1 MTHRGNGRERRGS
14 RDRQTQRERE
24 KEEDWPLLGLLITA
38 CISFPFEGGAAIVS
52 CADPRAYLR
61 TPRCNLY
68 TRTEN
73 QTCDLLLPLLL
84 SLSLSLSLLLFS
96 LSLSHPLSFCFR
108 VAPVECR
115 KRHVAANCFSFFF
128 SEERRAAGA
137 LCPLCVENAHALKR
151 VIPWEKRKPL
161 AK

>member
-84 SLSLSLSLLLFS
+84 SLSLSLSLFFSS
-96 LSLSHPLSFCFR
+96 LSLSRIPFLSVFVSLPWSVGNDMSPPTVFR
-108 VAPVECR
+108 
-115 KRHVAANCFSFFF
+115 FFF
-128 SEERRAAGA
+128 RRRGEQQEH
-137 LCPLCVENAHALKR
+137 CVR
-151 VIPWEKRKPL
+151 CV
-161 AK
+161 

>member
-84 SLSLSLSLLLFS
+84 SLSLSSPFFLFS
-96 LSLSHPLSFCFR
+96 SVSLPWSVGNDMSPPTVFR
-108 VAPVECR
+108 
-115 KRHVAANCFSFFF
+115 FFF